1 MVAHKPS
8 ARLLRSRLLK
18 WFDQNQRKMPWRN
31 TKNPY
36 RIWLSEIMLQQTRV
50 TAVIPYYR
58 RFLRHYPTVQK
69 LARARSILKHWAGL
83 GYYSRA
89 RNLHKAAKVIVKEYG
104 GRFPRKLEDALQLPG
119 VGDYTARAVL
129 SIAYGQ
135 RLAVVDGNVA
145 RVLIR
150 LHRIQKA
157 DPADRSALQPL
168 ADNLL
173 SPSRP
178 GDFNQ
183 AMMELGS
190 TVCLPRRPRCE
201 ECPLENLCAAR
212 QAGVETKL
220 PRRIPKNPRPRV
232 TLKVLVVERGG
243 KALLVREPAGYFS
256 GLWHFPY
263 TNGRNRPASLKG
275 IIPATLNGQRPM
287 ATVTHETTMR
297 DLVLRIYR
305 VPSRGRRTSNIEAR
319 QTNAR
324 WVRLP
329 DAARLGVGAATRK
342 VLVELRK
349 DSRSRVGNRAGIR

>member
-1 MVAHKPS
+1 MATRKVSP
-8 ARLLRSRLLK
+8 RLLRSRLLR
-18 WFDQNQRKMPWRN
+18 WFGRNQRKMPWRN

-50 TAVIPYYR
+50 TAVIPYYQ

-89 RNLHKAAKVIVKEYG
+89 RNLHKAARVIVNEHG
-104 GRFPRKLEDALQLPG
+104 GRFPRQLEDALRLPG
-119 VGDYTARAVL
+119 VGGYTARAVL

-135 RLAVVDGNVA
+135 KLAVVDGNVA

-150 LHRIQKA
+150 LHRLTKA
-157 DPADRSALQPL
+157 DPADRAALQPL
-168 ADNLL
+168 ADDLL
-173 SPSRP
+173 PPSRP

-183 AMMELGS
+183 AMMELGA

-212 QAGVETKL
+212 QAGVETEL
-220 PRRIPKNPRPRV
+220 PLRTPKRPRPRV
-232 TLKVLVVERGG
+232 TLKVLVIERGG
-243 KALLVREPAGYFS
+243 KALLVREPLGYFS
-256 GLWHFPY
+256 GLWHFPFVR
-263 TNGRNRPASLKG
+263 GREIPVALQE
-275 IIPATLNGQRPM
+275 IIPAALNGQRPL

-305 VPSRGRRTSNIEAR
+305 VPARRGKMSNIEPR
-319 QTNAR
+319 QTDAR

-342 VLVELRK
+342 VLDELRK
-349 DSRSRVGNRAGIR
+349 DSRRRLGNRPGIG

>member
-1 MVAHKPS
+1 MTTNPASP
-8 ARLLRSRLLK
+8 RLLRSRLLR
-18 WFDQNQRKMPWRN
+18 WFDRNQRKMPWRN

-36 RIWLSEIMLQQTRV
+36 RIWVSEIMLQQTRV
-50 TAVIPYYR
+50 SAVIPYYQ

-89 RNLHKAAKVIVKEYG
+89 RNLHKAARVIVKEHG
-104 GRFPRKLEDALQLPG
+104 GRFPRQREDALRLPG

-129 SIAYGQ
+129 SIACGQ
-135 RLAVVDGNVA
+135 KLAVVDGNVA

-150 LHRIQKA
+150 LHRLKNA
-157 DPADRSALQPL
+157 GPADRAALQPL
-168 ADNLL
+168 ADNLI

-201 ECPLENLCAAR
+201 ACPLENLCAAR
-212 QAGVETKL
+212 QAGVETEL
-220 PRRIPKNPRPRV
+220 PQRIPKSPRPRV
-232 TLKVLVVERGG
+232 KLNVLVIERGG
-243 KALLVREPAGYFS
+243 KALMVREPLGYFS

-263 TNGRNRPASLKG
+263 TRGRRHPAALQG
-275 IIPATLNGQRPM
+275 TIPARLNGQRPM

-305 VPSRGRRTSNIEAR
+305 VPARRGKTSNRETR

-329 DAARLGVGAATRK
+329 DATRLGIGAATRK
-342 VLVELRK
+342 VLAELRK
-349 DSRSRVGNRAGIR
+349 DSRRGVGNRSGIG

>member
-1 MVAHKPS
+1 MTMRKVSP
-8 ARLLRSRLLK
+8 RLLRSRLLR
-18 WFDQNQRKMPWRN
+18 WFDRNQRKMPWRN

-50 TAVIPYYR
+50 TAVIPYYQ

-89 RNLHKAAKVIVKEYG
+89 RNLHKAARSIEKEYG
-104 GRFPRKLEDALQLPG
+104 GRFPHQLEDALRLPG

-135 RLAVVDGNVA
+135 KLAVVDGNVA

-150 LHRIQKA
+150 LHRLKKA
-157 DPADRSALQPL
+157 DPADRAALQPL
-168 ADNLL
+168 ADDLL
-173 SPSRP
+173 SPSRS

-212 QAGVETKL
+212 QAGGETEL
-220 PRRIPKNPRPRV
+220 PKRIPKGPRPRV
-232 TLKVLVVERGG
+232 KLKVLVIERGD
-243 KALLVREPAGYFS
+243 KALLVREPLGYFS

-263 TNGRNRPASLKG
+263 TGGRKRPAALKG
-275 IIPATLNGQRPM
+275 TIPAALNGQRPL

-297 DLVLRIYR
+297 SLVLRIYR
-305 VPSRGRRTSNIEAR
+305 VPARRGKTSNIEAR
-319 QTNAR
+319 QTNVR

-329 DAARLGVGAATRK
+329 DAARLGIGAATRK

-349 DSRSRVGNRAGIR
+349 DSRRRLGNRSGIG